1 MKSTP
6 NQLLDY
12 RCRLASPTSLGR
24 SGVSQMY
31 HSHVLAGEGY
41 IILQELFP
49 QLKDK
54 LLNEY
59 DVRDYSLKTECR
71 FVVNGF
77 VLNQDLTEDFLWLG
91 IDRFTLETVMRKELC
106 L

>member
-12 RCRLASPTSLGR
+12 RCRLGSPTSLGR

-31 HSHVLAGEGY
+31 HLHVLEGEGY
-41 IILQELFP
+41 KILQELFP

-59 DVRDYSLKTECR
+59 DV
-71 FVVNGF
+71 
-77 VLNQDLTEDFLWLG
+77 
-91 IDRFTLETVMRKELC
+91 
-106 L
+106 